1 MPDKEDINDSDS
13 VLSVE
18 TSHLPESVSEWILK
32 ESCDILECSPFLC
45 HISWLGSFSD
55 KLSEIAVSLFGKSS
69 IIL

>member
-1 MPDKEDINDSDS
+1 MPDKEDIYDSDS

-32 ESCDILECSPFLC
+32 ESCDVLEGSPFLC

-69 IIL
+69 IKL